1 MQWIE
6 ADETP
11 DDCKNCE
18 QEDCYNC
25 DIAGERWV
33 LSKADEL
40 RTTRKLM
47 ARAVERLE
55 RKIAEIDEQLEKL
68 QK

>member
-1 MQWIE
+1 MKWIE
-6 ADETP
+6 SNEVWADCE
-11 DDCKNCE
+11 NCG

-40 RTTRKLM
+40 RTKRRLM
-47 ARAVERLE
+47 VRAVERLE

>member
-6 ADETP
+6 VDETP
-11 DDCKNCE
+11 DDCKNCG

-33 LSKADEL
+33 LSKEDEL
-40 RTTRKLM
+40 RTKRRLM
-47 ARAVERLE
+47 VRAVERLE
-55 RKIAEIDEQLEKL
+55 RKIAEIDVQLEEL